1 MIEGPD
7 LEFKRIWNDSAK
19 KTVVAFANTDGGTL
33 LVGVDD
39 DGTPCGLGNVDA
51 SAVQI
56 VNAIEDGIKPSMGM
70 FVKVSPD
77 QKDGRAIV
85 RVEVQRATD
94 RPYCL
99 SEKGLRPSGVYVRRG
114 ASSVP
119 ASDAEIRAMIKDSSG
134 DSFEQTRALN
144 QELTFAEARRA
155 FCECGVTWGDAQM
168 RSLGLVAEDG
178 LCTNLAWLLSDQ
190 CEAETKAA
198 VFEGET
204 KLRFKTRR
212 EFSGSLMKQFR
223 EIAEFIDV
231 NNGLRSTFES
241 GYRRVDTRD
250 YPVIAVREALL
261 NALVHRDYSFAGPL
275 LVSVFDSRMEF
286 VNLGGL
292 PKGLT
297 KDDAMMGVS
306 VQRNPKL
313 AQVFY
318 RLRLIEAYGTG
329 IPKII
334 ESYADVAQ
342 QPVFEVSDN
351 AFKVV
356 LPSQNAHMPEELVNN
371 DDRQKKPDGGLDRQR
386 VVVPYSERQALALG
400 SRPNG
405 FTRAELQKELGVSQS
420 SAINVLRKLVEAGK
434 LTTVG
439 GGRSVRYIVI

>member
-1 MIEGPD
+1 MLEGPN

-39 DGTPCGLGNVDA
+39 DGTPCGLDDVDA

-56 VNAIEDGIKPSMGM
+56 VNAIEDGIRPSVGM

-77 QKDGRAIV
+77 QQDGRGIV

-94 RPYCL
+94 RPYYL
-99 SEKGLRPSGVYVRRG
+99 SEKGIRPSGVYVRRG

-134 DSFEQTRALN
+134 DSFEEARAIN
-144 QELTFAEARRA
+144 QDLTFAEVQRA
-155 FCECGVTWGDAQM
+155 FRECDVSWGDAQM

-178 LCTNLAWLLSDQ
+178 LYTNLAWLLSDQ
-190 CEAETKAA
+190 CAAETKAA

-212 EFSGSLMKQFR
+212 EFSGSLLKQFR
-223 EIAEFIDV
+223 EIAEFIDL

-261 NALVHRDYSFAGPL
+261 NALVHRDYSFAGPM
-275 LVSVFDSRMEF
+275 LVSVFRSRMEF

-334 ESYADVAQ
+334 ESYAEAAQ
-342 QPVFEVSDN
+342 QPAFEVSDN

-356 LPSQNAHMPEELVNN
+356 LPSQNGCFAEEIAG
-371 DDRQKKPDGGLDRQR
+371 DGGREIKPDETPRQQQ
-386 VVVPYSERQALALG
+386 VAVPYSEKEALALG

-420 SAINVLRKLVEAGK
+420 SAINVLRKLVAAGK
-434 LTTVG
+434 LATVG
-439 GGRSVRYIVI
+439 GGRSVRYIVL

>member
-1 MIEGPD
+1 MLEGSN

-39 DGTPCGLGNVDA
+39 DGTVCGLEDTDA

-56 VNAIEDGIKPSMGM
+56 VNSIEDGIKPALGM

-77 QKDGRAIV
+77 QQDGLSIV

-94 RPYCL
+94 RPYYL
-99 SEKGLRPSGVYVRRG
+99 SEKGIRPSGVYVRRG
-114 ASSVP
+114 TSSVP
-119 ASDAEIRAMIKDSSG
+119 ASDAEIRAMIKDSAG
-134 DSFEQTRALN
+134 DSFEETRAIH
-144 QELTFAEARRA
+144 QDLTFVEAQRA
-155 FCECGVTWGDAQM
+155 FREYDATWGDVQM
-168 RSLGLVAEDG
+168 RSLGLISDDG
-178 LCTNLAWLLSDQ
+178 LYTNLAWLLSDQ
-190 CEAETKAA
+190 CAAETKAA

-204 KLRFKTRR
+204 KLHFKTRR
-212 EFSGSLMKQFR
+212 EFSGSLLRQFR

-231 NNGLRSTFES
+231 NNGLRSTFEN

-250 YPVIAVREALL
+250 YPVIAVRESLL
-261 NALVHRDYSFAGPL
+261 NALVHRDYSFAGPM

-313 AQVFY
+313 AHVFY
-318 RLRLIEAYGTG
+318 RLKLIEAYGTG

-334 ESYADVAQ
+334 ESYAGGMR
-342 QPVFEVSDN
+342 QPVFDVSDN
-351 AFKVV
+351 AFKVT
-356 LPSQNAHMPEELVNN
+356 LPSRNGTAREEAADIR
-371 DDRQKKPDGGLDRQR
+371 DDDAGVRETINCRHAA
-386 VVVPYSERQALALG
+386 VPHSEREALSLG

-405 FTRAELQKELGVSQS
+405 FTRAELQEKLGVSQTS
-420 SAINVLRKLVEAGK
+420 TINVLKRLISAGK
-434 LTTVG
+434 IAAVG
-439 GGRSVRYIVI
+439 GGRSVRYIAL